1 MNSSCSLNCYKTHK
15 ETCSAATSSNSEE
28 QNPETSIDQACSAIQ
43 TTNIIHEV
51 VKSDDIEFKDSN
63 SDFVPI
69 EKLKILGKYCLIQVL
84 DTY

>member
-15 ETCSAATSSNSEE
+15 ETCSAATSSNYAE
-28 QNPETSIDQACSAIQ
+28 QNPETSMDQACSAIQ
-43 TTNIIHEV
+43 TNDIVHEN
-51 VKSDDIEFKDSN
+51 VKSNDIEFKDSN
-63 SDFVPI
+63 SDFVPT